1 MGCAELVGIQS
12 SLRYFEIIYR
22 LPFESPLWTHE
33 KTVIISLTAPFVSLI
48 AGSLLLFFV
57 LKKVNVESIYKLFVF
72 WIGFQ
77 SINFFFGGVIAGSV
91 TGRGLGYALDMA
103 FWPHIMIYF
112 TLIAI
117 CIFFL
122 ILLGYNN
129 SGLFLK
135 VSPSFIWIKRR
146 YRKQYIFIILLLPC
160 LIGSSLLY
168 FIKRPDQAPQ
178 HVHIVLHDAVQSA
191 SMILLLLPM
200 FVYDKLVLVK
210 IEVTQQKE
218 NRKAYRVFLI
228 LTIVLLLVFRILLST
243 KFYIWINR

>member
-1 MGCAELVGIQS
+1 MPETTIRRRQNSDLRRRRQNYLEFLSARKRLPALMIYSTALFILSYLLVYLVNQLITMGCAELVGIQS

-57 LKKVNVESIYKLFVF
+57 LKKVNVENIYKLFVF

-103 FWPHIMIYF
+103 FWPHIMIYI

-122 ILLGYNN
+122 ILL
-129 SGLFLK
+129 
-135 VSPSFIWIKRR
+135 
-146 YRKQYIFIILLLPC
+146 
-160 LIGSSLLY
+160 
-168 FIKRPDQAPQ
+168 
-178 HVHIVLHDAVQSA
+178 
-191 SMILLLLPM
+191 LLLLPM
-200 FVYDKLVLVK
+200 HL
-210 IEVTQQKE
+210 
-218 NRKAYRVFLI
+218 
-228 LTIVLLLVFRILLST
+228 
-243 KFYIWINR
+243 